1 MMDPNSLLTFEG
13 YVEPLI
19 VKLSNY
25 PRTHANIAFLV
36 SDLRTFGA
44 VAGISHIID
53 LKKQIRVSE
62 RAIDRRHDRKLY
74 DLVENSSFSMRVQLV
89 IQLNTDFKSATYDRT
104 RVTDSDF
111 KPKTDLE
118 VYFYIVCPQT
128 KVFNIAKRSSQCAEL
143 LTGTMIELRG

>member
-1 MMDPNSLLTFEG
+1 MMDPNSLFTFEG

-25 PRTHANIAFLV
+25 PRTHANISCLV
-36 SDLRTFGA
+36 SDLRIFGA

-74 DLVENSSFSMRVQLV
+74 DLVENSSFFDES
-89 IQLNTDFKSATYDRT
+89 SACHSIKYR
-104 RVTDSDF
+104 F
-111 KPKTDLE
+111 
-118 VYFYIVCPQT
+118 
-128 KVFNIAKRSSQCAEL
+128 
-143 LTGTMIELRG
+143 